1 MREMDRRM
9 GLLRLLVADLDARQR
24 QGQQA
29 RDQLRGQLSR
39 LVDFAVR
46 ANMSVPNALAALAE
60 AEERL
65 AQQEMT
71 LRHLSLLRRR
81 AQSEL
86 DALLVTRGVADAH
99 ARLAELEAQRVL
111 LRQPPAT
118 ADSPTQPPS
127 AEPADSELAEIEAEM
142 AELRATIEA
151 ASAAAAR
158 ALTNS
163 QNELPPPP
171 HPSSTSSE

>member
-1 MREMDRRM
+1 MREMDRRV

-29 RDQLRGQLSR
+29 RDQLRGQLTR

-46 ANMSVPNALAALAE
+46 ANLSVPNALAALAE

-71 LRHLSLLRRR
+71 LRHLGLLRHR

-99 ARLAELEAQRVL
+99 ARLAELESRRSA

-118 ADSPTQPPS
+118 APATPS
-127 AEPADSELAEIEAEM
+127 SATELAEIEAEM

-151 ASAAAAR
+151 ASDAAAR
-158 ALTNS
+158 ALTAD
-163 QNELPPPP
+163 QIEPPP
-171 HPSSTSSE
+171 HTSGPSSE